1 MEENN
6 HSISCGA
13 IKACD
18 QFQLKYPGIVRI
30 VIKAVHQL
38 FLSCQNK
45 TCCDNRYCSLRL
57 MTSFS

>member
-6 HSISCGA
+6 HSIGCGA

-30 VIKAVHQL
+30 VIKTVHQL
-38 FLSCQNK
+38 FCHFK
-45 TCCDNRYCSLRL
+45 TKLVVTTGTVVL
-57 MTSFS
+57 GL